1 MTKKRSYRLVVI
13 FSLLLVMFVN
23 TAAAAFTKSADEI
36 QNEIGD
42 KQAQQSEIDD
52 KLEVLQQQIAQQK
65 ETDAQITAEM
75 AKILAEKQVY
85 ESEMQKMLS
94 DLDYIYQQIEDFQK
108 SIEETEKNYNEALV
122 LFYNRARV
130 MYQYAQYD
138 ALRLFTE
145 SKDIFDFANRD
156 RLFARMM
163 ENDRK
168 TLEDLEI
175 MRKDLESK
183 KKIQEQ
189 MKVDAEALVA
199 EKEAVIA
206 AIENNEAITME
217 KLQASRGALEAL
229 ESQEEAMRQES
240 DRIEAKIRE
249 LQSLYEQYTSSC
261 NGKLMWPSRNT
272 RKISSYFGM
281 RIHPIYGYPKMHNG
295 IDIGASYG
303 TDILAS
309 ADGVVTTVTNNEGGY
324 GWYIVIYHG
333 DGISTLYAHCSS
345 TIARVGETV
354 KQGQVIGLVGMTG
367 AATGPHIHYE
377 VRVNGSP
384 VDPLGYVS
392 P

>member
-1 MTKKRSYRLVVI
+1 MI
-13 FSLLLVMFVN
+13 
-23 TAAAAFTKSADEI
+23 
-36 QNEIGD
+36 
-42 KQAQQSEIDD
+42 
-52 KLEVLQQQIAQQK
+52 
-65 ETDAQITAEM
+65 
-75 AKILAEKQVY
+75 
-85 ESEMQKMLS
+85 
-94 DLDYIYQQIEDFQK
+94 
-108 SIEETEKNYNEALV
+108 
-122 LFYNRARV
+122 
-130 MYQYAQYD
+130 
-138 ALRLFTE
+138 
-145 SKDIFDFANRD
+145 
-156 RLFARMM
+156 
-163 ENDRK
+163 RK